1 MNINQLLST
10 FEQRLRLQ
18 RYSEASIRNYKSAVG
33 SFLQLASKKYDKPE
47 DLTAKDIEKYVY
59 WLIQTKNISASYQR
73 MVVASIDKF
82 YNLTLNIHLP
92 IKHLYPTRKERSG
105 GMFLLP
111 ISKHCHI
118 KLHESLL
125 DAETLKY
132 PLSRQLNI
140 PHVTNWAF
148 FFFKRHTIIII
159 NQFCHS

>member
-1 MNINQLLST
+1 MNLNQLLST

-47 DLTAKDIEKYVY
+47 DLTAKEIEKYVY
-59 WLIQTKNISASYQR
+59 WLIEKKKISASYQR

-82 YNLTLNIHLP
+82 YILVLSLYLP
-92 IKHLYPTRKERSG
+92 VKHLYPTRKERIG

-111 ISKHCHI
+111 ISKHCHV
-118 KLHESLL
+118 KLHASLL

-132 PLSRQLNI
+132 PLSRQ
-140 PHVTNWAF
+140 
-148 FFFKRHTIIII
+148 
-159 NQFCHS
+159 